1 MTTIYDRIVFPG
13 HWGTQIQY
21 YCNLETPPISQGL
34 SCKRAATP
42 TGTCSTRTRST
53 TRVLIFDRSGQTAGL
68 RYRYTGPVWPVTG
81 RNRWNSNLN
90 SNFAVQPVR
99 TSIPVG
105 WTSLP
110 PGLAGLP
117 VGLTGNRSNSNFFL
131 FWFKFKCPQSILNKC
146 LYNIF

>member
-53 TRVLIFDRSGQTAGL
+53 TRVLISDRSGQIAGL

-90 SNFAVQPVR
+90 SNFAVQPVYR
-99 TSIPVG
+99 SVRPVY
-105 WTSLP
+105 LP
-110 PGLAGLP
+110 DLP
-117 VGLTGNRSNSNFFL
+117 VYRPVWLVTGQIQIFFL
-131 FWFKFKCPQSILNKC
+131 FWFKFKYPQSILNKY